1 MDPLLSGTRVR
12 PFVDGHQSVASH
24 MSVDLGRS
32 DVGVPEQL
40 LDHSQIGAALEEMS
54 RKRVP

>member
-12 PFVDGHQSVASH
+12 PFVHGHESVASH
-24 MSVDLGRS
+24 VSVDLGRS
-32 DVGVPEQL
+32 YIGVPKQL
-40 LDHSQIGAALEEMS
+40 LDNSQIGAALEEMS